1 MQESSRKEVA
11 MAKERTPEEAA
22 SENEKKKIQD
32 EKKQLKREQKEQKKE
47 AKRRAKEI
55 AKREDALD
63 DDGDSNGFVTFI
75 ATVFIVILWIAV
87 ICAIIK
93 LDIGGFGSSVM
104 SPLLK
109 DVPVVNKILPK
120 NSLTMTNDPDSYGGY
135 SSLQEAVDQ
144 IKSLELQ
151 LEQVQTSNSAKDE
164 QIAALNAEVARLQEF
179 EKKQVEFQ
187 RIRTEFYEE
196 VVYSD
201 KGPGAEEY
209 RKYYEE
215 IDPTTAEYLYKQV
228 VTQLQE
234 SSEIQDY
241 AQTYSEMKPKQ
252 AAAAFEEMTDNLS
265 LVAKILKTMNAEDRA
280 KILDAMDSE
289 VVAKLTKIMDPES

>member
-1 MQESSRKEVA
+1 

-22 SENEKKKIQD
+22 SQNEKKKIQD

-241 AQTYSEMKPKQ
+241 VQTYSEMKPQQ

-265 LVAKILKTMNAEDRA
+265 LVAKILKNMNAEDRA

>member
-1 MQESSRKEVA
+1 

-32 EKKQLKREQKEQKKE
+32 EKKQLKKEQKEQRKE

-63 DDGDSNGFVTFI
+63 DDGESNGFVTFI
-75 ATVFIVILWIAV
+75 ATIFIVILWVAV

-104 SPLLK
+104 APLLR

-120 NSLTMTNDPDSYGGY
+120 NSLTMTSDPDSYGGY

-151 LEQVQTSNSAKDE
+151 LEQAQISNSAKDE
-164 QIAALNAEVARLQEF
+164 QIAALNAEVTRLQEF

-187 RIRTEFYEE
+187 RIRNEFYEE

-201 KGPGAEEY
+201 KGPGLEEY
-209 RKYYEE
+209 KKYYESA
-215 IDPTTAEYLYKQV
+215 DPATAEYLYKQV
-228 VTQLQE
+228 ITQLQE
-234 SSEIQDY
+234 SAEIQDY
-241 AQTYSEMKPKQ
+241 VQAYSEMKPKQ
-252 AAAAFEEMTDNLS
+252 AAAAFEKMTDNLS
-265 LVAKILKTMNAEDRA
+265 LVARILSAMNAENRA
-280 KILDAMDSE
+280 KIFDAMDSE

>member
-1 MQESSRKEVA
+1 
-11 MAKERTPEEAA
+11 MAKERTPEE
-22 SENEKKKIQD
+22 STSQNEKKKIQD
-32 EKKQLKREQKEQKKE
+32 EKKQLKKEQKEQKKE

-63 DDGDSNGFVTFI
+63 DEGDSNGFVTFI

-135 SSLQEAVDQ
+135 SSLEEAVDQ

-151 LEQVQTSNSAKDE
+151 LEQAQTSNSAKDE
-164 QIAALNAEVARLQEF
+164 QIAALNAEVTRLQEF

-228 VTQLQE
+228 IAQLQE

-252 AAAAFEEMTDNLS
+252 AAAAFEKMTENLS
-265 LVAKILKTMNAEDRA
+265 LVAKILNAMSAEDRA
-280 KILDAMDSE
+280 KILDAMDPE

>member
-1 MQESSRKEVA
+1 
-11 MAKERTPEEAA
+11 MAKERTPEEAEA
-22 SENEKKKIQD
+22 LNEKKKIQD
-32 EKKQLKREQKEQKKE
+32 EKKQLKKEQREQKKE

-55 AKREDALD
+55 ARREDALD
-63 DDGDSNGFVTFI
+63 EDTESNGFVTFI

-87 ICAIIK
+87 ICIIIK

-104 SPLLK
+104 TPLLEN
-109 DVPVVNKILPK
+109 VPVVNKILPSS
-120 NSLTMTNDPDSYGGY
+120 SLTMTSDPDSYEGY
-135 SSLQEAVDQ
+135 SSLEEAVAQ

-151 LEQVQTSNSAKDE
+151 LEQVQISNSAKDE
-164 QIAALNAEVARLQEF
+164 QIEELNAEVERLEEF
-179 EKKQVEFQ
+179 EEKQVEFQ

-196 VVYSD
+196 VVYAD
-201 KGPGAEEY
+201 NGPGAEEY

-215 IDPTTAEYLYKQV
+215 MDPTTAEYLYKQV
-228 VTQLQE
+228 IAQLQE
-234 SSEIQDY
+234 SEEIQDY

-265 LVAKILKTMNAEDRA
+265 LVAKILNAMNAEDRA

-289 VVAKLTKIMDPES
+289 VVAMLTKIMDPES

>member
-1 MQESSRKEVA
+1 
-11 MAKERTPEEAA
+11 MAKERTPEE
-22 SENEKKKIQD
+22 STSQNEKKKIQD
-32 EKKQLKREQKEQKKE
+32 EKKQLKKEQKEQKKE

-63 DDGDSNGFVTFI
+63 DEGDSNGFVTFI

-109 DVPVVNKILPK
+109 DVPVLNKILPK

-135 SSLQEAVDQ
+135 SSLEEAVDQ

-151 LEQVQTSNSAKDE
+151 LEQAQTSNSAKDE

-228 VTQLQE
+228 IAQLQE

-252 AAAAFEEMTDNLS
+252 AAAAFEKMTENLS
-265 LVAKILKTMNAEDRA
+265 LVAKILNAMSAEDRA